1 MIALDT
7 NVLARWILRDDAEQ
21 AEIAEGVLSG
31 PCWVGATV
39 FLELGWVLLNSAK
52 LSRAAVFGSLTV
64 LLDMPSLQIERST
77 DLRRALGRFETGGD
91 FADMIHLAT
100 IAEVD
105 EFATFDRKLARLAGA
120 DMRVPIMLLGV

>member
-21 AEIAEGVLSG
+21 AEIAESVLSG

-52 LSRAAVFGSLTV
+52 IVSRRGVRIANCVARYAFV
-64 LLDMPSLQIERST
+64 
-77 DLRRALGRFETGGD
+77 
-91 FADMIHLAT
+91 AD
-100 IAEVD
+100 
-105 EFATFDRKLARLAGA
+105 
-120 DMRVPIMLLGV
+120 

>member
-1 MIALDT
+1 M
-7 NVLARWILRDDAEQ
+7 
-21 AEIAEGVLSG
+21 
-31 PCWVGATV
+31 
-39 FLELGWVLLNSAK
+39 
-52 LSRAAVFGSLTV
+52 

-77 DLRRALGRFETGGD
+77 DLRWALGRFETGGD

-120 DMRVPIMLLGV
+120 DMRVPITLLGV

>member
-21 AEIAEGVLSG
+21 AEIAESVLSG

-77 DLRRALGRFETGGD
+77 DLRWALGRFESGGD
-91 FADMIHLAT
+91 FSDMIHLAT